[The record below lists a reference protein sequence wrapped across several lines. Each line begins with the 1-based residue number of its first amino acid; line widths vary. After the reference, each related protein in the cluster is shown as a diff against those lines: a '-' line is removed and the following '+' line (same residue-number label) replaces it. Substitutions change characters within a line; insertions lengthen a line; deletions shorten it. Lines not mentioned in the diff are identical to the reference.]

1 VLEETQE
8 TEEIVERVAALD
20 VGKAELTC
28 CVRVPSPGKRGK
40 RAQEVRT
47 YHTMTRYLLVMA
59 DRLRELGVTRVV
71 MEATSDYWKGIYY
84 LLEAHG
90 FETWLVNARDVKHLP
105 GRPKTDTLDAVWLC
119 KLAERQMLRPS
130 FVPPRPVRQLRDLT
144 RYRADLVAAR
154 TAEKQRVEKLLE
166 DAQIKLSA
174 VASDIFGVSGRAM
187 LAALVAGERDPKVLA
202 QLARTRLR
210 AKLSLLVEAFTGFF
224 TDQHAFLLA
233 KMLGRVDALDADLAE
248 LDARIQ
254 ELIAPIA
261 RAVERLDE
269 VPGLGQTAAH
279 LLLAE
284 LGVDM
289 TRFPTPGHLVSWAKF
304 APGVKE
310 SAGKRKGSGW
320 TGHGNPYVARVLG
333 EAAVAASKTDTFL
346 GERYR
351 RIARR
356 RGKRRA
362 IVAVG
367 RSILVIVWHLLSDP
381 TLRFQDLGA
390 GFYDTRSNA
399 ERASATTSASSKPS
413 VTRSPSNPPP
423 ESARNQLLGPGSA
436 ALRRVLPPACSPW
449 IFGSGPHGRESPR
462 GMRIGWARCPA
473 PGLSHHVTLE
483 PLAA

>member
-1 VLEETQE
+1 MC
-8 TEEIVERVAALD
+8 
-20 VGKAELTC
+20 G
-28 CVRVPSPGKRGK
+28 S
-40 RAQEVRT
+40 RARAGRAGGREEVRA
-47 YHTMTRYLLVMA
+47 YQTMTRWLLVMA
-59 DRLRELGVTRVV
+59 ERLAELGVTRVV

-90 FETWLVNARDVKHLP
+90 FEVWLVHARDVKHLP

-130 FVPPRPVRQLRDLT
+130 FVPPPAIRQLRDVA
-144 RYRADLVAAR
+144 RYRADLVAVR

-166 DAQIKLSA
+166 DAQIKLSV

-210 AKLSLLVEAFTGFF
+210 AKLGLLVEAFSGFF
-224 TDQHAFLLA
+224 TDQHAFLLG
-233 KMLGRVDALDADLAE
+233 KMLARVDQLDADLAE
-248 LDARIQ
+248 LDAKLG
-254 ELIAPIA
+254 ELIAGFA
-261 RAVERLDE
+261 GAVDRLDE
-269 VPGLGQTAAH
+269 IPGVGQVAAR

-284 LGVDM
+284 LGTDM
-289 TRFPTPGHLVSWAKF
+289 TRFPTAGHLVSWAKF

-310 SAGKRKGSGW
+310 SAGKPKGSGS
-320 TGHGNPYVARVLG
+320 TGHGNPYLARVLG

-356 RGKRRA
+356 RGAKRA

-381 TLRFQDLGA
+381 TARFQDLGA
-390 GFYDTRSNA
+390 SFYDTRINA
-399 ERASATTSASSKPS
+399 DRAK
-413 VTRSPSNPPP
+413 
-423 ESARNQLLGPGSA
+423 RNHIRQLEALGY
-436 ALRRVLPPACSPW
+436 R
-449 IFGSGPHGRESPR
+449 
-462 GMRIGWARCPA
+462 
-473 PGLSHHVTLE
+473 VTLQ
-483 PLAA
+483 PAA

>member
-8 TEEIVERVAALD
+8 TEEIIQRVAALD
-20 VGKAELTC
+20 IGKAELTC
-28 CVRVPSPGKRGK
+28 CVRVPSPGKHGR

-47 YHTMTRYLLVMA
+47 YQTMTRSLLVLA
-59 DRLRELGVTRVV
+59 DRLGELGVTRVV
-71 MEATSDYWKGIYY
+71 MEATSDYWKGVFY

-90 FETWLVNARDVKHLP
+90 FQTWLVNARDVKHLP

-130 FVPPRPVRQLRDLT
+130 FVPPRPIRRLRDVA
-144 RYRADLVAAR
+144 RYRVDLVAVR

-166 DAQIKLSA
+166 DAQIKLSV
-174 VASDIFGVSGRAM
+174 VASDSFGVSGRAM
-187 LAALVAGERDPKVLA
+187 LAALIQGERDPKRLA

-210 AKLSLLVEAFTGFF
+210 AKLSLLEEAFTGFF

-248 LDARIQ
+248 LDAKLA
-254 ELIAPIA
+254 ELIGPFAE
-261 RAVERLDE
+261 AVERLDE
-269 VPGLGQTAAH
+269 IPGIGQTAAH

-289 TRFPTPGHLVSWAKF
+289 TRFPTAGQLVSWAKF
-304 APGVKE
+304 APGVSE
-310 SAGKRKGSGW
+310 SAGKRKGRGS
-320 TGHGNPYVARVLG
+320 TGHGNPYLARVLG
-333 EAAVAASKTDTFL
+333 EAAVAAGRTDTFL

-367 RSILVIVWHLLSDP
+367 RSILVIVWYLLADP
-381 TLRFQDLGA
+381 TLRFHDLGA
-390 GFYDTRSNA
+390 DFYDTRLGP
-399 ERASATTSASSKPS
+399 ERAK
-413 VTRSPSNPPP
+413 
-423 ESARNQLLGPGSA
+423 RNHIRQLEALGYK
-436 ALRRVLPPACSPW
+436 V
-449 IFGSGPHGRESPR
+449 I
-462 GMRIGWARCPA
+462 
-473 PGLSHHVTLE
+473 LE
-483 PLAA
+483 PAA